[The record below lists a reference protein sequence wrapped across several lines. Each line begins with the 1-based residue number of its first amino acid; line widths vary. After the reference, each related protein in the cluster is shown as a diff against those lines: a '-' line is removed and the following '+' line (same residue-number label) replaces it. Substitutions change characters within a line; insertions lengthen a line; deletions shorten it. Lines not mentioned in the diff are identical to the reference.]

1 MKFSRITSTSE
12 RLYRLFFNDE
22 LKEKTE
28 IITLYVAAGGFLIH
42 LAIVFLHMGSIISVH
57 PQVEK
62 LISSPI
68 AAIYTPFSFILIYEV
83 YLLIYYL
90 PRSFSIAI
98 AKQYE
103 IISLILIRRIF
114 KDISNL
120 DLANTPLLVAENLNL
135 LYDIIGFL
143 VLFFLIFLFRYLLV
157 KRTERPV
164 NQNIEGFIVFKK
176 MICSALVP
184 ILIILSVYSLVSWI
198 IEVNQLNLGLIST
211 VRDFNNIFYNEFF
224 TALII
229 VDVLILVASFRYTD
243 RYSLIIRNTGFV
255 ITTVLIRLSFSVYGL
270 ANVLLLVS
278 GVAFGVLVLY
288 IYSLYDGIDKGDR
301 TKESYAYL

>member
-42 LAIVFLHMGSIISVH
+42 LCIVFLHMGGLISVH

-120 DLANTPLLVAENLNL
+120 DLTNTPLLVAENLNL

>member
-1 MKFSRITSTSE
+1 MKFSRITSISE
-12 RLYRLFFNDE
+12 RLFRLFFNDE

-42 LAIVFLHMGSIISVH
+42 LAIVFLHMGGLISVH

-120 DLANTPLLVAENLNL
+120 DLTDTPLLVAENLNL

>member
-176 MICSALVP
+176 LICSALVP